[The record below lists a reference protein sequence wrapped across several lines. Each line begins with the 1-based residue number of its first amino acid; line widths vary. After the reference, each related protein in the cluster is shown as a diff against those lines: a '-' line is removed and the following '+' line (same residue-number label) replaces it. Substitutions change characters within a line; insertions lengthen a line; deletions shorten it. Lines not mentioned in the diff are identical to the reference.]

1 MTNCPF
7 PNGQGSRRLGGVRI
21 AVTRYPLGWKER
33 SEPMGKLGK
42 EAKGA
47 INKAAK
53 SKGSGGGTKGK
64 KSSGKG
70 ADKAKRGAR
79 EILK

>member
-1 MTNCPF
+1 
-7 PNGQGSRRLGGVRI
+7 
-21 AVTRYPLGWKER
+21 
-33 SEPMGKLGK
+33 MGKLGK

-47 INKAAK
+47 INKAAR

-64 KSSGKG
+64 KSSGMG
-70 ADKAKRGAR
+70 ADKAKRAAR

>member
-7 PNGQGSRRLGGVRI
+7 PEGQVSRRLGEVRI

-33 SEPMGKLGK
+33 SERMGKLRK

-53 SKGSGGGTKGK
+53 SQGSGGGTKGK

-70 ADKAKRGAR
+70 ADKAKRAAR